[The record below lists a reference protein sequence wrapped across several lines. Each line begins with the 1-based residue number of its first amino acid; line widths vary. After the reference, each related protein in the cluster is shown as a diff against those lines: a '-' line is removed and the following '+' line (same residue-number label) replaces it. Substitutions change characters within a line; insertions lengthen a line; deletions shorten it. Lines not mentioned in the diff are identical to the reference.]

1 MSVAVADFDEETDR
15 GNSES
20 KKNSFFLAIEK
31 KISKL
36 VRQGNKSQKQTANKI
51 SNTNY

>member
-15 GNSES
+15 GNSEN
-20 KKNSFFLAIEK
+20 KRNISFFSAVEK

-36 VRQGNKSQKQTANKI
+36 VKKGNKSQKQANKI
-51 SNTNY
+51 ANVNY